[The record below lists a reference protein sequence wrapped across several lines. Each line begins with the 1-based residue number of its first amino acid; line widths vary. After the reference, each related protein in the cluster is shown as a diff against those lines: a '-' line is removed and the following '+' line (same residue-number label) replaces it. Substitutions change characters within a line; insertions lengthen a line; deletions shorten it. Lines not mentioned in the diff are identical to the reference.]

1 MKITKTLGAIV
12 LSSAAML
19 GALAGSRSGKYETTL
34 NVDGT
39 IYKVRQGENY
49 ISVREPDPIVQRAW
63 YDHGADGEL
72 DKLGFVGGTV
82 RGGINFLIEKEHPL
96 FGEAAEYYKNQIF
109 PRIRQ

>member
-72 DKLGFVGGTV
+72 DAFAFVGGTG

-96 FGEAAEYYKNQIF
+96 FDKAAEHYRNQIF
-109 PRIRQ
+109 PHIRQ